1 MPLSPADLAYFAN
14 KSIIIAM
21 NDKNPPLLQLL
32 IVVTPNFNLA
42 TTCAFIDPFRAA
54 NYLEGTARSHWTI
67 ASVAGGRC
75 PASNGLDI
83 ATEKL
88 TSLENE
94 RFDIVVV
101 SSSWT
106 PEAFEPKTLL
116 GAIKQ
121 WARAG
126 SMIGALD
133 TGAFILADAGLL
145 KNSKATVHY
154 EHIDA
159 FKELHGDITVT
170 EELFVH
176 SENRFSCAGGLAS
189 ADIALHIISKYWGD
203 SLANAAARYIFHP
216 CIRKAGSLQNPLQ
229 AEPIG
234 IAVTHKLKQA
244 ISLMEQH
251 LEETLSIPEIAE
263 KINISH
269 RQLDR
274 IFLRHTGKSPVIY
287 YLDIRLDRARG
298 LVTQTDMSMV
308 DIAIACGFSNQ
319 VHFSRAYH
327 KRFGLPPR
335 SDRIDGRIPF
345 EFRAWPMYRKA
356 EAAIPAQGNN
366 GEK

>member
-1 MPLSPADLAYFAN
+1 
-14 KSIIIAM
+14 M

-32 IVVTPNFNLA
+32 MVVTPNFNLA

-54 NYLEGTARSHWTI
+54 NYLEGTARSHWTM
-67 ASVAGGRC
+67 ASMAGGAC
-75 PASNGLDI
+75 SASNGMDI

-88 TSLENE
+88 AALQD
-94 RFDIVVV
+94 RPFDMVVV

-106 PEAFEPKTLL
+106 PDAWEAPALL
-116 GAIKQ
+116 SALKQ
-121 WARAG
+121 WSRAG
-126 SMIGALD
+126 SIIGALD

-145 KNSKATVHY
+145 KGHKTTVHY

-159 FKELHGDITVT
+159 FKELHGNIEVT

-176 SENRFSCAGGLAS
+176 SGNRFSCAGGLAA
-189 ADIALHIISKYWGD
+189 ADIALHIIRQRWGD

-216 CIRKAGSLQNPLQ
+216 AIRKSGSLQNPSQ
-229 AEPIG
+229 EEPIG
-234 IAVTHKLKQA
+234 IHITHKLKSA
-244 ISLMEQH
+244 IRLMEQH
-251 LEETLSIPEIAE
+251 LEETLSIPEIAG

-287 YLDIRLDRARG
+287 YLDMRLDRARG
-298 LVTQTDMSMV
+298 LVTQTDMPMV
-308 DIAIACGFSNQ
+308 DIAIACGFASQ

-345 EFRAWPMYRKA
+345 EFRAWPMYRKS
-356 EAAIPAQGNN
+356 
-366 GEK
+366 

>member
-1 MPLSPADLAYFAN
+1 
-14 KSIIIAM
+14 M

-42 TTCAFIDPFRAA
+42 TTTAFIDPFRAA
-54 NYLEGTARSHWTI
+54 NYLEGKARSHWTL
-67 ASVAGGRC
+67 ASVAGERC
-75 PASNGLDI
+75 TASNGLDI

-88 TSLENE
+88 ENIQNKA
-94 RFDIVVV
+94 FDIVVI

-106 PEAFEPKTLL
+106 PEAFEPKALL
-116 GAIKQ
+116 DAIKQ

-126 SMIGALD
+126 SIIGALD

-145 KNSKATVHY
+145 KKSKTTVHY

-159 FKELHGDITVT
+159 FKELHSDITVT
-170 EELFVH
+170 EELFVRD
-176 SENRFSCAGGLAS
+176 EYRFSCAGGLAS
-189 ADIALHIISKYWGD
+189 SDIALHIIREYWGD

-216 CIRKAGSLQNPLQ
+216 TLRQAGSLQNPAQ

-234 IAVTHKLKQA
+234 TAVTHKLKQA
-244 ISLMEQH
+244 ISLMERH
-251 LEETLSIPEIAE
+251 LEETLTIPEIAQL
-263 KINISH
+263 INISH

-308 DIAIACGFSNQ
+308 DIAVACGFSSQ

-345 EFRAWPMYRKA
+345 EFRAWPMYRKS
-356 EAAIPAQGNN
+356 
-366 GEK
+366 

>member
-1 MPLSPADLAYFAN
+1 LGKIIIPPLPDDLAYFAN
-14 KSIIIAM
+14 KSMVIDM
-21 NDKNPPLLQLL
+21 NDKNPSLLQLL

-42 TTCAFIDPFRAA
+42 ATTAFIDPFRAA

-83 ATEKL
+83 STEKL
-88 TSLENE
+88 ADIQDKP
-94 RFDIVVV
+94 FDMVVI

-106 PEAFEPKTLL
+106 PDAWEAPTLL
-116 GAIKQ
+116 SALKQ
-121 WARAG
+121 WSRSG
-126 SMIGALD
+126 SGIGALD

-145 KNSKATVHY
+145 KGGRTTVHY

-159 FKELHGDITVT
+159 FKELHGNIEVT

-176 SENRFSCAGGLAS
+176 GENRFSCAGGLAC
-189 ADIALHIISKYWGD
+189 ADIALHIIKQHWGD

-216 CIRKAGSLQNPLQ
+216 LIRKSGSLQNPNKE
-229 AEPIG
+229 EPIG
-234 IAVTHKLKQA
+234 IHITHKLKAA
-244 ISLMEQH
+244 IRLMEQH

-298 LVTQTDMSMV
+298 LVTQTDMPMV
-308 DIAIACGFSNQ
+308 DIAIACGFSSQ

-335 SDRIDGRIPF
+335 NDRVDGRIPF
-345 EFRAWPMYRKA
+345 EFRAWPMYRKS
-356 EAAIPAQGNN
+356 
-366 GEK
+366 

>member
-1 MPLSPADLAYFAN
+1 
-14 KSIIIAM
+14 M
-21 NDKNPPLLQLL
+21 NDKNTDLLQLL
-32 IVVTPNFNLA
+32 IVVTPNFNLSA
-42 TTCAFIDPFRAA
+42 TTAFIDPFRAA
-54 NYLEGTARSHWTI
+54 NYLEGQTRIRWQV

-75 PASNGLDI
+75 AASNGLDI
-83 ATEKL
+83 ATQTL
-88 TSLENE
+88 SAVQDDV
-94 RFDIVVV
+94 FDIVVI

-106 PEAFEPKTLL
+106 PEAWEAPTLL
-116 GAIKQ
+116 AAIKN
-121 WARAG
+121 WKRNG
-126 SMIGALD
+126 SIIGALD

-145 KNSKATVHY
+145 KGSKATVHY

-159 FKELHGDITVT
+159 FKELHGDIEVT
-170 EELFVH
+170 EELFVRD
-176 SENRFSCAGGLAS
+176 EKRFSCAGGLAS
-189 ADIALHIISKYWGD
+189 SDIALHIIRERWGD

-216 CIRKAGSLQNPLQ
+216 TLREVGSLQNPLN

-234 IAVTHKLKQA
+234 AHVTHKLRQA

-251 LEETLSIPEIAE
+251 LEEPLPIPDIAD

-308 DIAIACGFSNQ
+308 DIAIACGFSSQ

-345 EFRAWPMYRKA
+345 EFRAWPMHRK
-356 EAAIPAQGNN
+356 N
-366 GEK
+366 